1 MNTQRII
8 VLGLALVAAIAAAFM
23 VRGLIGG
30 GTSQSQAR
38 TAPPPIAMSE
48 VLVANTNLQPG
59 QKLTRD
65 QVRWQKW
72 PSSAVDSSFIS
83 NGGTTIDD
91 VTKGTVVRS
100 PVLSG
105 QPIVNNAIVHGDA
118 SGFMAAMLGAGM
130 RAVSIAIST
139 DSGAGGF
146 ILPNDRVDLLLTQKL
161 DGSPPRVRVTTVL
174 SDIRVLAVDQ
184 TFKQEKDTKTVLGKT
199 ATLELTPDQA
209 EIVARAA
216 GMGVLALSLRALDD
230 SVAQNTP
237 APITGSNGG
246 GRKSGSDPQDNE
258 PVTVYRYGIGKADAT
273 GGGKSQ

>member
-8 VLGLALVAAIAAAFM
+8 VLGLAFVAAIAAAFM

-30 GTSQSQAR
+30 GTPQVQAR

-48 VLVANTNLQPG
+48 VLVASTTLQPG
-59 QKLTRD
+59 QKLEPEL
-65 QVRWQKW
+65 VRWQRW
-72 PSSAVDSSFIS
+72 PRNAVDSSFIAKAP
-83 NGGTTIDD
+83 GTEIAD
-91 VTKGTVVRS
+91 VVKGAVVRS

-105 QPIVNNAIVHGDA
+105 QPIVANAIVKSDSSA
-118 SGFMAAMLGAGM
+118 GFMAAMLGTGM
-130 RAVSIAIST
+130 RAVSITIST

-161 DGSPPRVRVTTVL
+161 EGTPPRVRVTTVL
-174 SDIRVLAVDQ
+174 SNIRVLAVDQ

-216 GMGVLALSLRALDD
+216 GMGSLNLSLRSLDE
-230 SVAQNTP
+230 SVAANTP
-237 APITGSNGG
+237 SAIEAGG
-246 GRKSGSDPQDNE
+246 KKKDAQDNE
-258 PVTVYRYGIGKADAT
+258 PVMIYRYGIGHPDASNE
-273 GGGKSQ
+273 GGKAQ